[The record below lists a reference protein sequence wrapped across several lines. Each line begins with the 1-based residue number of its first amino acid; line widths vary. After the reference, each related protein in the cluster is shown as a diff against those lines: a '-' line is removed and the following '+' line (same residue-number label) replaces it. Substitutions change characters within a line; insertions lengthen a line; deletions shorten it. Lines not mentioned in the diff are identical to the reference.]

1 MTTNTKST
9 PRPVV
14 KTTNPELYVNH
25 TYHMKKAVK
34 YTYNYATVDDY
45 VAENWP
51 TNSMKTMANDLN
63 EYPNR
68 IAYRVR
74 ILKAVGL
81 IEHKTSNHKQGKLA
95 KQYKVLMSE
104 ARAIKKQMKG

>member
-25 TYHMKKAVK
+25 TFHMKKAIK

-45 VAENWP
+45 VAENNVVAA
-51 TNSMKTMANDLN
+51 TNVIMK
-63 EYPNR
+63 
-68 IAYRVR
+68 
-74 ILKAVGL
+74 
-81 IEHKTSNHKQGKLA
+81 QKLF
-95 KQYKVLMSE
+95 LMNLHWYNYSFFLWSGVKS
-104 ARAIKKQMKG
+104 KKRSKIRKDN